1 MIPSDLWVRV
11 AGVEGSGFLLPANTL
26 TTQRYTPE
34 SKGCAENNFREYV
47 PSLTFSM
54 EPPMDRLR
62 SSPQVTTP
70 SGLSW
75 ATSSLIENTTFGE

>member
-1 MIPSDLWVRV
+1 MTPSDLWVSV
-11 AGVEGSGFLLPANTL
+11 AGVEGSGFLLPAYTL

-34 SKGCAENNFREYV
+34 SKGCAENNFSEYF
-47 PSLTFSM
+47 PALTFSM

-70 SGLSW
+70 SGLIW
-75 ATSSLIENTTFGE
+75 ATSTFVKHTAFSE